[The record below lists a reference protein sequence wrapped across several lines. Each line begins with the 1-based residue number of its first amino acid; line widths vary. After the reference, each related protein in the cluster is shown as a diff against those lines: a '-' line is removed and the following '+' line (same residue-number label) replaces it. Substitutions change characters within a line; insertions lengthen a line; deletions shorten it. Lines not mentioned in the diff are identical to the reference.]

1 MINLKLTDDKI
12 KEIFVFKPISLGSC
26 YDELKDCAHQFS
38 SSAGY
43 ENLRILKLN
52 IFVQSDTTH
61 DFKKITLN
69 LTKVV
74 PELFRHSDFP
84 VAYIAQPPA
93 DGSKINIEISAINLN
108 PLLYSYQY
116 SSYEKGSYYILQIND
131 SLELYG
137 TVSDMSENSNV
148 FLQSN
153 TCLEGMKN
161 ILSSHGLSLHDIV
174 RQWMYVGK
182 INDLVNYEITVVDN
196 YQLFNKSRADYYKAV
211 EWINGYPA
219 ATGIGLN
226 IPCCTIEFTARKK
239 SDETHIIPLKNPLQ
253 IDAHKYTDKYIPLNS
268 KINSPKFERG
278 KVVLDDDSL
287 DIYISGTA
295 AIIGEDS
302 VDADI
307 KKQTQITLD
316 NITKLCTVENL
327 AHHGINIGKN
337 LPKFS
342 AARVYIKQ
350 KSDFAEAEEIC
361 RNYFGNIPIIFVEAD
376 ICRNELLVE
385 IEAELSY
392 AAITQ
397 ISQYS
402 LNP

>member
-1 MINLKLTDDKI
+1 MIKLNLMDDKI
-12 KEIFVFKPISLGSC
+12 REIFVFKPISLGN
-26 YDELKDCAHQFS
+26 YNDEFKDCAEQFNS
-38 SSAGY
+38 VKGY

-52 IFVQSDTTH
+52 VFVQADTTQ
-61 DFKKITLN
+61 DFKNITLN
-69 LTKVV
+69 LTKVLT
-74 PELFRHSDFP
+74 ELFSRSDFP

-108 PLLYSYQY
+108 PSLYSYQY
-116 SSYEKGSYYILQIND
+116 SSNETGSYYILQIKD

-137 TVSDMSENSNV
+137 TISDIGENSNV
-148 FLQSN
+148 FSQSN

-161 ILSSHGLSLHDIV
+161 ILSAKELSLHDIV

-182 INDLVNYEITVVDN
+182 INDLVNYENTEVDN

-226 IPCCTIEFTARKK
+226 IAGCIIEFIARKQGG
-239 SDETHIIPLKNPLQ
+239 ETHIIPLQNPLQ

-278 KVVLDDDSL
+278 KVVLDDDKL
-287 DIYISGTA
+287 NIYISGTA

-302 VDADI
+302 IDADI

-316 NITKLCTVENL
+316 NIAKLCSIENL
-327 AHHGINIGKN
+327 AHHGINIGQN
-337 LPKFS
+337 LPEFS

-350 KSDFAEAEEIC
+350 KSDFIEAEEIC
-361 RNYFGNIPIIFVEAD
+361 RNYFGGIPIIFVEAD

-392 AAITQ
+392 AAAT
-397 ISQYS
+397 
-402 LNP
+402 